1 MAINYGLFVETL
13 LDFLIVGFT
22 IFIVV
27 KFINRLNKKAEDI
40 KDKSV
45 STPKN
50 IQLLTEMNSLLKEQN
65 RILKNKTI

>member
-1 MAINYGLFVETL
+1 M
-13 LDFLIVGFT
+13 IVGFT
-22 IFIVV
+22 IFIIV
-27 KFINRLNKKAEDI
+27 KFVNRLNKKAEDP

-50 IQLLTEMNSLLKEQN
+50 IQLLTEMNTLLKEQN

>member
-1 MAINYGLFVETL
+1 V
-13 LDFLIVGFT
+13 IVGFT
-22 IFIVV
+22 IFIIV
-27 KFINRLNKKAEDI
+27 KFVNRLNKKAEDP

-45 STPKN
+45 STPIN